1 MGEGRAFRYV
11 VIVAVLA
18 AGVGWTLAS
27 ARTTRGYPGGGFL
40 VSAKW
45 LKAHLEDP
53 GLVVVDVRTDK
64 YFDGRVIPGAVR
76 MPWKAF
82 RYNDRARGVG
92 GVFVGVERAQE
103 ILGQYGIGR
112 ENTVV
117 LYDSVKRDG
126 GATASYVFWILDLLG
141 HRNVKILHR
150 GIDAWVEAGGQ
161 VATEP
166 ARLDPVTYQAPSDE
180 IRLRRWATGAFVR
193 DRLGDPVYQILDVRS
208 REEYLGEKL
217 NQALGGGALK
227 AGHIPTA
234 YNVNYKLN
242 WASKDTRA
250 LKAMGELLE
259 LYRGLD
265 PARPVIVYCHSGR
278 RGSFAYFVLR
288 LMGFQDVMLY
298 ESSWYEW
305 GNPDLF
311 FPVEL
316 EERKLTGAL
325 PYPVKKAALKLPAR
339 GAAGRK
345 APAKGGYVSCG
356 G

>member
-1 MGEGRAFRYV
+1 MGAGRVFRYA
-11 VIVAVLA
+11 VIAAVLA
-18 AGVGWTLAS
+18 AGVGWAVAS
-27 ARTTRGYPGGGFL
+27 VRTTAGYPEAGL
-40 VSAKW
+40 LATPQW
-45 LKAHLEDP
+45 LKAHLHDP

-76 MPWKAF
+76 LPWKAF

-92 GVFVGVERAQE
+92 GVFVGTERAQE
-103 ILGQYGIGR
+103 ILGRHGISR
-112 ENTVV
+112 ESTVV

-126 GATASYVFWILDLLG
+126 GATASYVFWVLDVLG
-141 HRNVKILHR
+141 HPRIKVLAR
-150 GIDAWVEAGGQ
+150 GIDGWVEAGGE
-161 VATEP
+161 VAAEP
-166 ARLDPVTYQAPSDE
+166 AVPEPVAYQAPSDE
-180 IRLRRWATGAFVR
+180 IRLRRWATGLFIR

-217 NQALGGGALK
+217 NKAFAGGALK

-242 WASKDTRA
+242 WADDGTKA
-250 LKAMGELLE
+250 LKPMGELLE

-265 PARPVIVYCHSGR
+265 PSRPVITYCHSGR
-278 RGSFAYFVLR
+278 RGSFTYFVLR
-288 LMGFQDVMLY
+288 LMGFRDVMLY
-298 ESSWYEW
+298 EASWYEW

-311 FPVEL
+311 FPAEL
-316 EERKLTGAL
+316 EERRLTGDL
-325 PYPVKKAALKLPAR
+325 PLPVRKASLRTPAR

>member
-1 MGEGRAFRYV
+1 MGAGRVFRYA
-11 VIVAVLA
+11 VIAAVLA
-18 AGVGWTLAS
+18 AGVGWAVAS
-27 ARTTRGYPGGGFL
+27 VPATAGYPESGYL
-40 VSAKW
+40 ATPQW
-45 LKAHLEDP
+45 LKAHLHDP

-64 YFDGRVIPGAVR
+64 YFDGRVIPGAIR
-76 MPWKAF
+76 MPWKLF

-92 GVFVGVERAQE
+92 GVFVGTERAQE
-103 ILGQYGIGR
+103 ILGRHGISR
-112 ENTVV
+112 ESTVV

-126 GATASYVFWILDLLG
+126 GATASYVFWVLDVLG
-141 HRNVKILHR
+141 HPKIKVLAR
-150 GIDAWVEAGGQ
+150 GIDGWAEAGGE
-161 VATEP
+161 VASEP
-166 ARLDPVTYQAPSDE
+166 ATPEPVAYQAPSDE
-180 IRLRRWATGAFVR
+180 IRLRRWATGLFIR

-217 NQALGGGALK
+217 NKALAGGALK

-242 WASKDTRA
+242 WASKESKA
-250 LKAMGELLE
+250 LKPMTELLE

-265 PARPVIVYCHSGR
+265 PTRPVITYCHSGR
-278 RGSFAYFVLR
+278 RGSFTYFVLR

-298 ESSWYEW
+298 EASWYEW

-311 FPVEL
+311 FPAEL
-316 EERKLTGAL
+316 EARELTGAL
-325 PYPVKKAALKLPAR
+325 PVPVRKASLRIPAR